1 MRCKLEVLASELLCL
16 GLEGVPS
23 HPTRAALRR
32 TRKRARLTDEPIA
45 VRLFNGCALAHKG
58 ESLLAGAEAGG
69 AAGDDRVDAVH
80 KSIHRRDP
88 SIHRAHAVGK
98 LRHRAPRKAEHR
110 RACYGGFVKHKIKKS
125 QDFEFITFF
134 KIARPS
140 ALFAMEPSGWTLVA
154 DDGRG
159 ADEAL
164 RGRLRR
170 AGKSVGD
177 GASASSTHLV
187 VVTAETEALRKL
199 CRVCAPAARVV
210 ELGCSYGGCSEVLC
224 GASEEFVGID
234 TSHQCIAHC
243 KEILPNA
250 RFERC
255 DAFGTDG
262 AILKI
267 LNQVGKSPPPDPAPY
282 PSPCLKTLTPPE
294 HTKLPPYTP
303 LKTDTPLFLP
313 PFILIKLPP

>member
-1 MRCKLEVLASELLCL
+1 
-16 GLEGVPS
+16 
-23 HPTRAALRR
+23 
-32 TRKRARLTDEPIA
+32 
-45 VRLFNGCALAHKG
+45 
-58 ESLLAGAEAGG
+58 
-69 AAGDDRVDAVH
+69 
-80 KSIHRRDP
+80 
-88 SIHRAHAVGK
+88 
-98 LRHRAPRKAEHR
+98 
-110 RACYGGFVKHKIKKS
+110 
-125 QDFEFITFF
+125 
-134 KIARPS
+134 
-140 ALFAMEPSGWTLVA
+140 MEPSGWTLVA

-282 PSPCLKTLTPPE
+282 PSPCLKTLIPPE

-303 LKTDTPLFLP
+303 LKTDTPL
-313 PFILIKLPP
+313 KLPP